1 MDANNVDG
9 DTTAD
14 NLMNNSFV
22 TQWIDQSGNTNHP
35 GASTNKPIY
44 LASKLNGKGV
54 ISFTQ
59 SQSFDLSSDS
69 SVRLIAS
76 VIKQS
81 STQSLVTKPFG
92 GNQILTS
99 SIQKLTLGAMD
110 SGLSSTTYNVVVWQM
125 SPGAYSIHVN
135 GVEKGTGTSS
145 LAPAAFDKVGNDF
158 AGEIAEVIA
167 YDRALTNGVRQK

>member
-14 NLMNNSFV
+14 NLINNSFV

-125 SPGAYSIHVN
+125 TQEP
-135 GVEKGTGTSS
+135 T
-145 LAPAAFDKVGNDF
+145 PFM
-158 AGEIAEVIA
+158 
-167 YDRALTNGVRQK
+167 